1 MEFRSPNQDASSTS
15 YVVAK
20 LMKPLFEKKISS
32 VVVVGG
38 THGNEKIGIA
48 LVNQWMSDTSLKSI
62 SRSTFQTIPIIGNP
76 PAVAENKRYIH
87 TDLNRTLHQVLHLL
101 LNNPW

>member
-1 MEFRSPNQDASSTS
+1 MEFRPPNQDASSIS
-15 YVVAK
+15 YVFTK
-20 LMKPLFEKKISS
+20 LMKPLFEKEISS
-32 VVVVGG
+32 VLVVGG
-38 THGNEKIGIA
+38 THGNEEIDIE
-48 LVNQWMSDTSLKSI
+48 LVNQLMSDASLKSMT
-62 SRSTFQTIPIIGNP
+62 RSTFQTISIIGNP